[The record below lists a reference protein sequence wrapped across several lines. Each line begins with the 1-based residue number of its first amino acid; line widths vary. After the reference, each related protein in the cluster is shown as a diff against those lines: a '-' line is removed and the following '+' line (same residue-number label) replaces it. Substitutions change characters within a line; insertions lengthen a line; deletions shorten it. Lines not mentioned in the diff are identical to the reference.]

1 MSLYSAKEK
10 LAQIYQPIEED
21 LTCVEGVLK
30 NRLHTQ
36 YASLCRLNDYVLSWG
51 GKRLRPALVML
62 SARSLS
68 EKPLNKEE
76 RNLLVLLGAAIELI
90 HTASLIHDDI
100 IDDSPLRRNKP
111 AIHSRWGREAAIAF
125 GDYVYA
131 KAFEL
136 VASCDYPDVLSCV
149 ASAASA
155 MCEGQLFQVLER
167 DNLKLDKN
175 DYLVIVKKKT
185 ARLMAACCRSA
196 ALIINKK
203 AKTEQEALAG
213 YGLNFGIA
221 FQIVDDYMDI
231 IGNETLG
238 KVTGQDIAMG
248 ELTLPLYDLL
258 DSMETEEKEALKKLI
273 LNHTLSNKALSDIR
287 EKILNKKIFLKTK
300 KKVESY
306 IGRSKHNLGILKESS
321 YKKSLFSLADYVV
334 ERGFA
339 NGGL

>member
-1 MSLYSAKEK
+1 MNLNSAKNR
-10 LAQIYQPIEED
+10 LAEIYKPIEQD
-21 LTCVEGVLK
+21 LTSVEDVLK

-36 YASLCRLNDYVLSWG
+36 YDSLCKLNDYVLSWG

-68 EKPLNKEE
+68 GERLNKEE
-76 RNLLVLLGAAIELI
+76 RDLLVLLGAAIELI

-175 DYLVIVKKKT
+175 DYIIIVKKKT
-185 ARLMAACCRSA
+185 AHLMAACCRSA

-203 AKTEQEALAG
+203 AKTEQNALAN

-231 IGNETLG
+231 MGNETLG

-258 DSMETEEKEALKKLI
+258 DSVSYKEKQELKKLISSHTLSKEALK
-273 LNHTLSNKALSDIR
+273 DIR
-287 EKILNKKIFLKTK
+287 EKIFSKKIFLKTR

-306 IGRSKHNLGILKESS
+306 IGRSKHNLSTLKESC

-339 NGGL
+339 PL